1 MLRAATPVF
10 CLSLLLAACSFDSLG
25 GGGSTSDTLPAT
37 TNGGGEGQG
46 LARPPSLDEG
56 EGGASGAEGDFSSLA
71 EPDQGFD
78 PNQPEPVIS
87 SDGQTIS
94 IREGDLNTQE
104 IRQQTDQEREAVR
117 SAELETCYQYAH
129 AQTLHDR
136 QIISDQN
143 AAFDDSTFDQ
153 NLSQIQLRAEYF
165 GQQRRERRLIHNC
178 MASRGFESR

>member
-1 MLRAATPVF
+1 MLRAATSVF

-25 GGGSTSDTLPAT
+25 GGGSTGDTLPPT

-46 LARPPSLDEG
+46 LALPPSLD
-56 EGGASGAEGDFSSLA
+56 GGDGGTSGTEGDFSPLA

-78 PNQPEPVIS
+78 ANQPEPVVS

-104 IRQQTDQEREAVR
+104 IRQQTDQETEAER
-117 SAELETCYQYAH
+117 RAALKTCYRYAH

-153 NLSQIQLRAEYF
+153 NLSEIQQRAEYF
-165 GQQRRERRLIHNC
+165 GQQRRERRLIRDC